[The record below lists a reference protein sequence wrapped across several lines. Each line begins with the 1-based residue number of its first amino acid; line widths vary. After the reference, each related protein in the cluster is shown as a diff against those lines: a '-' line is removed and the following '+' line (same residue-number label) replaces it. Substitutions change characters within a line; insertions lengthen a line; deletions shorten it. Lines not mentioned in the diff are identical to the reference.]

1 MRRVFRPGKNWPT
14 WVYSALRIKNM
25 VIKYFAYYRNFAGR
39 KEESLLLGSLSAID
53 LLKKLSGLHGS
64 ALRKALLTEDGE
76 DVHPDVIFLIDGR
89 NIDFLAGKES
99 VVKEDSVVSLFPR
112 IAGG

>member
-1 MRRVFRPGKNWPT
+1 M
-14 WVYSALRIKNM
+14 I
-25 VIKYFAYYRNFAGR
+25 IKYFAYYRSFAGR
-39 KEESLLLGSLSAID
+39 KEESLLLGPLSAIS
-53 LLKKLSGLHGS
+53 LLHELGRLHGNT
-64 ALRKALLTEDGE
+64 LNKALLTEDGE

-99 VVKEDSVVSLFPR
+99 VVQKDSVVSLFPR